1 MFRLLI
7 TISIFLVPLLSLAEE
22 ATDPKP
28 KVYQVGDYFE
38 PYKLQ
43 TQHKKPHTLSPDTNV
58 ILVSFEMS
66 LSKKV
71 HQALEKRDK
80 DFLKDHQTEYVA
92 DISDM
97 PDIITFLFAGPKMR
111 GYDFPIIWA
120 REDDFDLKYPKKKER
135 LTVIELDQDKKI
147 KNISFLKSIK
157 DVSSK
162 IYGEESIISKKK
174 SEIKEQTE

>member
-1 MFRLLI
+1 MFRILI
-7 TISIFLVPLLSLAEE
+7 TALFAFMPLIAFAEKKAE
-22 ATDPKP
+22 AKP
-28 KVYQVGDYFE
+28 HVYQVGDFFE

-43 TQHKKPHTLSPDTNV
+43 TQHKKPHTMSSDTKVV
-58 ILVSFEMS
+58 ILSFEMS

-71 HQALEKRDK
+71 HQSLEKKKK
-80 DFLKDHQTEYVA
+80 DYLKKHHTEYIA

-120 REDDFDLKYPKKKER
+120 RDDDFDLNYPQKKER
-135 LTVIELDQDKKI
+135 LTVIELDDAGKI

-157 DVSSK
+157 EVASK
-162 IYGEESIISKKK
+162 IYGEGSSVSKKK
-174 SEIKEQTE
+174 SKSEEEAK